1 MKSNGPP
8 VPPDPSVGRGAWR
21 SLRGRFRPGVKRSM
35 ARRVVALTAGGSAL
49 VVTTWLVAQLSW
61 QGRLRA
67 LEAEVSFLRRTRQVD
82 LPRLLSDLERLA
94 GPAAD
99 RLAFLEHQKRHASL
113 RQEHKAAVEAL
124 AALRRARRLEERF
137 RLPVGA
143 SREVLGGK
151 VPLTLEGVEGE
162 GASVS
167 VAGGE
172 ASLWRPGD
180 FRDLNF
186 GGGRYRLT
194 LEDLPGQPGNPVGF
208 RLDALLDPAPP
219 LPPGTGRE

>member
-1 MKSNGPP
+1 MDSSDSPSPP
-8 VPPDPSVGRGAWR
+8 ASPEPRNPAGHRFPSTRWWV
-21 SLRGRFRPGVKRSM
+21 L
-35 ARRVVALTAGGSAL
+35 LTAGGSAL
-49 VVTTWLVAQLSW
+49 VAATWLVAQLSW

-67 LEAEVSFLRRTRQVD
+67 LDAEVSFLRRTRDVD
-82 LPRLLSDLERLA
+82 LARLVRDLERLA

-99 RLAFLEHQKRHASL
+99 RLAFQDLQRRHAALTREHKATLEALASL
-113 RQEHKAAVEAL
+113 R
-124 AALRRARRLEERF
+124 RGRRLEERF

-151 VPLTLEGVEGE
+151 VSLTLEGLEGE

-167 VAGGE
+167 LAGAA

-180 FRDLNF
+180 FRELNF

-194 LEDLPGQPGNPVGF
+194 LEDLPQPPGNAASF
-208 RLDALLDPAPP
+208 RLDALLISEP
-219 LPPGTGRE
+219 

>member
-1 MKSNGPP
+1 MD
-8 VPPDPSVGRGAWR
+8 VPPPPPPSATPEPREPAP
-21 SLRGRFRPGVKRSM
+21 PGVLSPRPWG
-35 ARRVVALTAGGSAL
+35 RLAGVGAAL
-49 VVTTWLVAQLSW
+49 VAATWLVAQLGW

-67 LEAEVSFLRRTRQVD
+67 LEAEVSFLRRTRHVD
-82 LPRLLSDLERLA
+82 LARLVSDLERLA

-99 RLAFLEHQKRHASL
+99 RLALRELQRRHAAL
-113 RQEHKAAVEAL
+113 DREHKVTLEAL
-124 AALRRARRLEERF
+124 AALRRGRRLEERF
-137 RLPVGA
+137 RLSVGA

-151 VPLTLEGVEGE
+151 VPLVLEGLEGE

-167 VAGGE
+167 LAGAA

-194 LEDLPGQPGNPVGF
+194 LEELPNPPGNVASF
-208 RLDALLDPAPP
+208 RLDALLEGGAAGDRRP
-219 LPPGTGRE
+219 R

>member
-1 MKSNGPP
+1 
-8 VPPDPSVGRGAWR
+8 
-21 SLRGRFRPGVKRSM
+21 M

-99 RLAFLEHQKRHASL
+99 RLAFLELQKRQSSL

-143 SREVLGGK
+143 SREMLGGK

-194 LEDLPGQPGNPVGF
+194 LEDLPGQPGDPVGF
-208 RLDALLDPAPP
+208 RLDALPDPAPP

>member
-1 MKSNGPP
+1 
-8 VPPDPSVGRGAWR
+8 
-21 SLRGRFRPGVKRSM
+21 M
-35 ARRVVALTAGGSAL
+35 ARRVVALTAGGAAL
-49 VVTTWLVAQLSW
+49 VATTWLVAQLSW

-67 LEAEVSFLRRTRQVD
+67 LEAEVSFFRRTRQLD

-99 RLAFLEHQKRHASL
+99 RLAFLELQKRHASL
-113 RQEHKAAVEAL
+113 RQEHKAAMEAL

-143 SREVLGGK
+143 GREVLGGK

-162 GASVS
+162 GAFVS
-167 VAGGE
+167 LAGGE
-172 ASLWRPGD
+172 ASLWRQGD

-194 LEDLPGQPGNPVGF
+194 LEDLPGQPGDPVGF

-219 LPPGTGRE
+219 LPPATARE